1 MPTVNEN
8 YPKQSAGNVSDL
20 QLKAMAIQQYETD
33 KQEQPSS
40 TGGHK
45 FPTEII
51 ELPSKGLFYPKD
63 NPLSS
68 GKIEMKYMTAR
79 EEDILTT
86 PSLIKQGVVLDR
98 LFQSLIVGNG
108 EGQKINYG
116 DLLTGDK
123 NAILIAARILGYGKD
138 YEIRIQSPSG
148 EEQTEQVDLSTLEHK
163 QIDESLITP
172 HENCFKLTLPISKRN
187 IEIKLLTHDDEKYI
201 DNAIKDA
208 KKYNRLRG
216 VDSNITIR
224 LRRMILS
231 VDGNSDSAHITD
243 FIENYFLARDV
254 QYVREFMNKV
264 QPDMDLNMI
273 FIDQSTGDEFEVT
286 LPIGLDFFWPGA
298 RV

>member
-1 MPTVNEN
+1 MENQIQNQSVISQQSPTPQEA
-8 YPKQSAGNVSDL
+8 PKYL
-20 QLKAMAIQQYETD
+20 
-33 KQEQPSS
+33 
-40 TGGHK
+40 
-45 FPTEII
+45 FPTETID
-51 ELPSKGLFYPKD
+51 LPSKGLVYPEGH
-63 NPLSS
+63 PLSS